1 MITTIIVDFDDT
13 LCLTEE
19 AGYYLENEV
28 FSRIGALKMGREV
41 HRRTWGQP
49 LLAAIHERSPGVD
62 VQAFQKTFTLVMS
75 DWVASQRIDAISEA
89 NLAALDELVTA
100 GKQVFLLTS
109 RNIDEMRHLL
119 APDHVLASRVKAMYY
134 KETMSHHKPDPRAF
148 DNLLQEH
155 NLTPDQCVYVG
166 DSPSDAAAAKGKNM
180 HFIASLEAGIRT
192 KDDFDTYPVDNF
204 IDCFADLPALVATL
218 PS

>member
-19 AGYYLENEV
+19 AAYYLENEV
-28 FSRIGALKMGREV
+28 FSRIGALQMERDV

-49 LLAAIHERSPGVD
+49 LLTAIHERSPGVD
-62 VQAFQKTFTLVMS
+62 ADAFQRTFALVMN

-89 NLAALDELVTA
+89 NLAALDALVTA

-134 KETMSHHKPDPRAF
+134 REIMSHHKPDPRAF
-148 DNLLQEH
+148 DNLLNEH
-155 NLTPDQCVYVG
+155 SLMPNECVYVG
-166 DSPSDAAAAKGKNM
+166 DSPSDAAAAKGKDM

-192 KDDFDTYPVDNF
+192 EKDFAAYPVDNF
-204 IDCFADLPALVATL
+204 IGRFADLPALISKL
-218 PS
+218 SS